1 VLIKQADYA
10 KQPRGSTM
18 LHCIGDDIDE
28 LLNKA
33 QTVSMRKPVALA
45 AALLACV
52 THARAQANDARP
64 YAVPP
69 IDAPA
74 LAALGPHNIGTRR
87 LLVKAADH
95 ITLTA
100 QGSIKGPRAIAVRV
114 WYPAS
119 ARAGGIPTT
128 FTHTLPPLGGGGT
141 AFSIPSLSVEDAPVA
156 PGERM
161 PLVIV
166 SHGYSGWATS
176 LTWLTE
182 NLATKGYIVVAI
194 DHEDESLTSA
204 TGFALSFGN
213 VLINRAQDQ
222 RDVIAYFAALAAKRA
237 DPLGKLIDADRIGLI
252 GYSMGGYGAL
262 ATSGA
267 DYDLDSGVFKQ
278 MPPEARAAIL
288 ASQSSGG
295 AVTARIKA
303 VVTMAPWGGQPASRV
318 WTSPSLARLTKPLL
332 VIDGSADDIVD
343 YKNGVSWI
351 YSQLTGSDRRLLVF
365 RHAMHNVGGNPPPV
379 ETLGD
384 FTAHAYFADPVW
396 RAERIN
402 AINQHFIT
410 AFLDLNLKGD
420 RAKAAYLDV
429 PTVNGDD
436 ASWPT
441 GFGEMVGAH
450 TASDKEPGYWRGFQ
464 RRTTI
469 GLEMHYEKAVPQP

>member
-1 VLIKQADYA
+1 MKTALVL
-10 KQPRGSTM
+10 T
-18 LHCIGDDIDE
+18 
-28 LLNKA
+28 
-33 QTVSMRKPVALA
+33 
-45 AALLACV
+45 AALLAFA
-52 THARAQANDARP
+52 TPALTQAKEALP

-69 IDAPA
+69 VDAPA
-74 LAALGPHNIGTRR
+74 LAVLGPHSIGTRR
-87 LLVKAADH
+87 MVVNAADH
-95 ITLTA
+95 ITLTPQSA
-100 QGSIKGPRAIAVRV
+100 IKGARPIAVRV

-119 ARAGGIPTT
+119 AKAGTAPTT
-128 FTHTLPPLGGGGT
+128 FTHTLPKLGGGGAT
-141 AFSIPSLSVEDAPVA
+141 FSIPSLAVEDAPAA
-156 PGERM
+156 PGERI

-166 SHGYSGWATS
+166 SHGYSGWDS
-176 LTWLTE
+176 FQTWLTE

-194 DHEDESLTSA
+194 DHNDASFTNA
-204 TGFALSFGN
+204 MGFALSFGN

-222 RDVIAYFAALAAKRA
+222 RDVIAYFAALAAKPA

-267 DYDLDSGVFKQ
+267 EYDLDSGVFKQ

-288 ASQSSGG
+288 ASQSCGG
-295 AVTARIKA
+295 GVTARIKA
-303 VVTMAPWGGQPASRV
+303 VVAMAPWGGQPTSRV
-318 WTSPSLARLTKPLL
+318 WTSPSLERLTKPLL

-351 YSQLTGSDRRLLVF
+351 YSQLTASDRRLLVF
-365 RHAMHNVGGNPPPV
+365 RHAMHNVGGNPPPA

-384 FTAHAYFADPVW
+384 FTAHEYFADPVW
-396 RAERIN
+396 RTERIN

-441 GFGEMVGAH
+441 GFGEIVGARA
-450 TASDKEPGYWRGFQ
+450 ASDKESGYWRGFQ
-464 RRTTI
+464 RRTTM
-469 GLEMHYEKAVPQP
+469 GLEMHHDKAVSRP